1 MELSLALQLI
11 SERATPLQ
19 LDDLVIEGLEDFK
32 TIGQF
37 DEIESTIAFVS
48 HPAWETHLRIND
60 RRFRFLYRKYRERTN
75 DKPENCIGGFRARL
89 IGFATSRTPE
99 DFLIGRHAFYEQE
112 LFDFLAYRNVPTIV
126 TVQVSD
132 VNDEGLVLKLGK
144 SVSNHFVDYLRDMRG
159 DRDNFYLLPTYSKDS
174 DNLREATGYIFGDLS
189 QMFLDSPFV
198 FKFLEVINGRR
209 VLVAGSNLSECVKAS
224 LGYFMFVDCEVRLLV
239 NYFGLSREDKKL
251 VGEVE
256 YVYNEEFSTL
266 HNIRANPREVD
277 ITHRVK
283 EITER
288 VLAKVSA
295 EARKNSMYPVSKYSS
310 MTPFDGYVYD
320 LKI

>member
-1 MELSLALQLI
+1 MGLSLALQLI
-11 SERATPLQ
+11 SERATPLP
-19 LDDLVIEGLEDFK
+19 LDDIVIEGLEDFK
-32 TIGQF
+32 TIAQF
-37 DEIESTIAFVS
+37 DERGNTVAFVS
-48 HPAWETHLRIND
+48 HPGWQTHLRISD
-60 RRFRFLYRKYRERTN
+60 RGFRSLYTKYREITN
-75 DKPENCIGGFRARL
+75 DKPENCTGGFRARL
-89 IGFATSRTPE
+89 IGFAASRTSKG
-99 DFLIGRHAFYEQE
+99 FLIGRHVFYEQE

-132 VNDEGLVLKLGK
+132 VKDEDLVLRRGK
-144 SVSNHFVDYLRDMRG
+144 STSNHLVDYLRGMRG

-198 FKFLEVINGRR
+198 FKFLEAINGRR
-209 VLVAGSNLSECVKAS
+209 VLVAGSNLSECIKAS

-239 NYFGLSREDKKL
+239 NYFGLSREDKEV

-256 YVYNEEFSTL
+256 YVYNGEFSTL
-266 HNIRANPREVD
+266 SNIRANSREMD

-288 VLAKVSA
+288 VLAKVFA
-295 EARKNSMYPVSKYSS
+295 EARKNSMYLVSRHSS
-310 MTPFDGYVYD
+310 MTSFDGYVDD